1 MIYLIYEDSSRTV
14 YSCRSSF
21 HSFVVSITLELYFF
35 YYKQNKNLESS
46 PSLSTAIHSLFN
58 KGVALPWLYASF
70 NLLLNTAKAR
80 NSLGN

>member
-1 MIYLIYEDSSRTV
+1 MIYLIYEDASRTV

-21 HSFVVSITLELYFF
+21 HSFVVSITLVLYFI
-35 YYKQNKNLESS
+35 YYKQSKKLESS

-58 KGVALPWLYASF
+58 KGVALPWLYALF
-70 NLLLNTAKAR
+70 NLLSNPAKAR